1 MADIYLH
8 HAYID
13 EAGNIV
19 PTRQGSFFVMTA
31 LCIDNPRIIQR
42 IVRKAHHRL
51 GSSKGQGELKAK
63 KARGKLVMELLEELA
78 ERNVEIFAMITDHRL
93 HGWMHSDPE
102 QLYREVAARLVRKL
116 CVHYPRIEITLDKR
130 YTNRRQR
137 DLLEMA
143 IRDELTDLSRKM
155 ILIRQEDSQHV
166 RELQAADF
174 VAWAL
179 YQKYEH
185 GNDSFYQLIASRI
198 VSEDVFMGGV
208 P

>member
-1 MADIYLH
+1 MADIILH

-13 EAGNIV
+13 EAGNAA
-19 PTRQGSFFVMTA
+19 PSRQSSFFVMSA

-42 IVRKAHHRL
+42 IVRKVHRRL
-51 GSSKGQGELKAK
+51 DSSEGKGELKAK
-63 KARGKLVMELLEELA
+63 KTRGKLVMELLEDLA
-78 ERNVEIFAMITDHRL
+78 VRDVEIFAVVTDHRL

-102 QLYREVAARLVRKL
+102 ELYRIVAARLVRKL
-116 CVHYPRIEITLDKR
+116 CAYYPRIEITLDKR
-130 YTNRRQR
+130 YTNRHQR
-137 DLLEMA
+137 DLLEVA
-143 IRDELTDLSRKM
+143 IRDGLADLSQKM
-155 ILIRQEDSQHV
+155 VLIRQDDSQHV

-179 YQKYEH
+179 YQKYER

-198 VSEDVFMGGV
+198 VEEEVFMGGV